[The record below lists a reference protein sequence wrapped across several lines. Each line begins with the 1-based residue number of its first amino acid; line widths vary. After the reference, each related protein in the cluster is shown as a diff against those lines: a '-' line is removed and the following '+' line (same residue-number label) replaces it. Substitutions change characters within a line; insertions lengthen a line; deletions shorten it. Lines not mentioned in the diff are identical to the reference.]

1 MKAKIF
7 LLLKRLARFIF
18 FLILCSSY
26 LLPAQSRDKPQ
37 HPESELIENIIQHIN
52 YLASDELQG
61 RGTGTTGE
69 RLAAEYIVQTLKK
82 YGLRPA
88 GENQSFFQNIPM
100 IGSSPLAS
108 SKMTLFY
115 PDSIHDL
122 TLNNDYLLYK
132 SGAQTYIPAALPL
145 VFVGYGIIAPEYDHN
160 DYQAV
165 DVSGKIVVCL
175 QGEPQYDDPD
185 YFDGPNPTIYSY
197 AESKQRQAISQ
208 GALGTIIIP
217 HPAYLDRENW
227 EHKKREFSSEDVTL
241 AYRATGHLGVL
252 MNSVTAQKLFI
263 DAPVSYEH
271 LSELDQRHGLYSFE
285 LPVKLAFR
293 GQFREREF
301 IARNIAALLP
311 GKDAVLRDTYLLVS
325 AHYDHLGIGLAVDG
339 DSIYNGL
346 VDNAL
351 GVAGVLELARLL
363 HTSAEAPRRSIL
375 FLFLTG
381 EEKGLLG
388 SRYYID
394 NPLIPLHRTIAN
406 INVDGLAI
414 FDRFTGVVG
423 LGSDYST
430 LGEILEA
437 VARLNGYQAM
447 PVPAPFLYFES
458 FARSDQFA
466 FAHGGIPGILIS
478 DGLGYENL
486 TPQEGLNKWLEWQE
500 NIYHSPFD
508 DLNQPI
514 NFFAVE
520 QHVKFLFDF
529 ISRLSRMN
537 QQPQWKSGVPF
548 RMYQLRVIAEQR

>member
-7 LLLKRLARFIF
+7 QLLKRLARFIF

-26 LLPAQSRDKPQ
+26 LLPAQSLDKPQ
-37 HPESELIENIIQHIN
+37 HPESELIENIIRHIN

-61 RGTGTTGE
+61 RGTGTAGE
-69 RLAAEYIVQTLKK
+69 RLAAEYIIRTLKT
-82 YGLRPA
+82 YGLKPA
-88 GENQSFFQNIPM
+88 GENKSYFQNIPM
-100 IGSSPLAS
+100 IGSSPLPS
-108 SKMTLFY
+108 SKMTVYY
-115 PDSIHDL
+115 PDSILNL
-122 TLNNDYLLYK
+122 TLSNDYLLYK
-132 SGAQTYIPAALPL
+132 SGAQTYIPAGLPL

-160 DYQAV
+160 DYLAV

-175 QGEPQYDDPD
+175 QGEPYYDDPD
-185 YFDGPNPTIYSY
+185 YFDGSNPTIYSY

-217 HPAYLDRENW
+217 HPAHLDRENW
-227 EHKKREFSSEDVTL
+227 EQKTREFSFEDVTL

-252 MNSVTAQKLFI
+252 MHSTAAGKLFI
-263 DAPVSYEH
+263 NAPVNYEQ
-271 LSELDQRHGLYSFE
+271 LAELDQRHAMYSFE

-293 GQFREREF
+293 GQFKEREF
-301 IARNIAALLP
+301 IGRNIAALLP
-311 GKDAVLRDTYLLVS
+311 GEDVNLRDTYLIVS

-363 HTSAEAPRRSIL
+363 NTSSEAPRRSIL

-394 NPLIPLHRTIAN
+394 NPLVPLHKTIAN

-414 FDRFTGVVG
+414 FDRFTEVVG
-423 LGSDYST
+423 LESDYST

-437 VARLNGYQAM
+437 VASLNGYQAM

-486 TPQEGLNKWLEWQE
+486 SSQDGLNHWLEWDK
-500 NIYHSPFD
+500 NRYHTPFD
-508 DLNQPI
+508 DLHQPI

-520 QHVKFLFDF
+520 QHVEFLFDF
-529 ISRLSRMN
+529 LYRLSRMD

-548 RMYQLRVIAEQR
+548 RTYQLRVIAEGR

>member
-1 MKAKIF
+1 MTEKVFHLLERLIRF
-7 LLLKRLARFIF
+7 LLL
-18 FLILCSSY
+18 LILCSGD
-26 LLPAQSRDKPQ
+26 LLPAQSRNSPSQDASK
-37 HPESELIENIIQHIN
+37 LIDHIMQHIN
-52 YLASDELQG
+52 FLASDELQG
-61 RGTGTTGE
+61 RGTGTEGE
-69 RLAAEYIVQTLKK
+69 RLAAEYIVQTLKN
-82 YGLRPA
+82 YGIQPA
-88 GENQSFFQNIPM
+88 GENQTYFQNIPM
-100 IGSSPLAS
+100 IGSRPLAS

-115 PDSIHDL
+115 RDSIHDL

-145 VFVGYGIIAPEYDHN
+145 VFVGYGIIAPEYDYN

-217 HPAYLDRENW
+217 HPTLLDRENW
-227 EHKKREFSSEDVTL
+227 EQKKREFSSEDVTL

-252 MNSVTAQKLFI
+252 MHSAAAQKLFR
-263 DAPVSYEH
+263 DAPVSYEY
-271 LSELDQRHGLYSFE
+271 LAELDQRHALYSFE
-285 LPVKLAFR
+285 LPVKLSFR

-301 IARNIAALLP
+301 IARNIAAFLP
-311 GKDAVLRDTYLLVS
+311 GKDAILRDTYLLIS
-325 AHYDHLGIGLAVDG
+325 SHYDHLGIGLAVDG

-394 NPLIPLHRTIAN
+394 NPLVPLYKTIAN
-406 INVDGLAI
+406 INIDGLAI
-414 FDRFTGVVG
+414 FDRFTEVVG

-437 VARLNGYQAM
+437 VARLNGYRAM
-447 PVPAPFLYFES
+447 PVPSPFLYFES
-458 FARSDQFA
+458 FSRSDQFA

-486 TPQEGLNKWLEWQE
+486 TPREGLNKWLDWQD
-500 NIYHSPFD
+500 NYYHSPFD

-514 NFFAVE
+514 SFPAVQ
-520 QHVKFLFDF
+520 QHVEFIFDF
-529 ISRLSRMN
+529 ISRLSRMD

-548 RMYQLRVIAEQR
+548 RTYQLRVIAEQR